1 MTELRR
7 LAAIVSADV
16 AGYSRL
22 MGRDESGTL
31 AALKALRQEVVDP
44 AIASQGGRIVKTTGD
59 GLLLE
64 FASVVNAVRCA
75 VEVQTS
81 MTGRTSDLP
90 KDRRIAF
97 RIGINIGDIIVEGD
111 DIFGDGV
118 NVAARLQEIAP
129 PGGVCISSRVHED
142 VRDRLDAAFDDGGT
156 QTLKNIARP
165 IQIWR
170 WRPDTMAPKP
180 EQEALSLPDKP
191 SFAVLPSQNIGG
203 DPQQEHVLD
212 ATRQQSFARPRLSIV
227 VLPFELIGGDPADG
241 YLADGIAE
249 DLTSDLSHVPG
260 IFVIA
265 RASAFAYRGKATD
278 VRRIG
283 AELGVRYAVTGSV
296 RRIGPTLRVNAQL
309 ISAESGVQLW
319 SDRFDQAISD
329 LASGQER
336 IVLRLRA
343 ALAFGLTDIEARRS
357 SRERPT
363 NPDAFDLVL
372 RARAERNRS
381 ETPEALAETVRL
393 FELALQHDPNS
404 IEALSGASAALAQS
418 ALVHD
423 TTDALER
430 AAHYLERARSLD
442 PNSEQVLGS
451 RLFLLRVQERWSE
464 LPEAAERI
472 IEAYP
477 NSENGHNH
485 LALVRIYQGR
495 LKEAIPL
502 LEASMRL
509 SPRNP
514 TIYFREWRMA
524 LVMVLLG
531 RHEEAIAWAKRAANP
546 SAPARWRA
554 TSFLIQAAASAQLG
568 EMLAARQAV
577 GEAQRLWPLDTV
589 RTRYVEGP
597 ASSAHKAQYARY
609 QDALRLVGYR
619 DHAEPDAD
627 FGVPPDDRLHSDLVG
642 LTPTTVPGGKTI
654 LTTELQSL
662 LDERSPLVVD
672 TMLHSWGHSIPGAM
686 GLTGSGRGGELSG
699 PMTERLGRK
708 LQQITKSDLSVPIV
722 AMGWNSERFD
732 GRNLALRMAAL
743 GYKQVF
749 WYRGGREAWEV
760 AGLPEADL
768 VPQDW

>member
-1 MTELRR
+1 MTEQRR

-31 AALKALRQEVVDP
+31 AALKALRQEVIDP
-44 AIASQGGRIVKTTGD
+44 AIASHGGRIVKTTGD

-64 FASVVNAVRCA
+64 FPSVVNAVRCA
-75 VEVQTS
+75 VEVQTA
-81 MTGRTSDLP
+81 MADRAAGIAE
-90 KDRRIAF
+90 DRRIAF

-118 NVAARLQEIAP
+118 NVAARLQEIAA
-129 PGGVCISSRVHED
+129 PGGICVSSRVHED
-142 VRDRLDAAFDDGGT
+142 VRDRLDTPFNDGGI

-165 IQIWR
+165 VQVWR
-170 WRPDTMAPKP
+170 WQPGTAASPKP
-180 EQEALSLPDKP
+180 TPAPTALPLPDKP
-191 SFAVLPSQNIGG
+191 SIAVLPFQNMCG
-203 DPQQEHVLD
+203 DPQQEHDLD
-212 ATRQQSFARPRLSIV
+212 ARPRLSIV
-227 VLPFELIGGDPADG
+227 VLPFDLLGGDQADS
-241 YLADGIAE
+241 YLVDGITE
-249 DLTSDLSHVPG
+249 DLTSDISHVPG

-265 RASAFAYRGKATD
+265 RASAFSYRGKVTD

-296 RRIGPTLRVNAQL
+296 RRVGEMLRVNAQL
-309 ISAESGVQLW
+309 ISAESGAQLW

-329 LASGQER
+329 LARGQER
-336 IVLRLRA
+336 IVIRLRA
-343 ALAFGLTDIEARRS
+343 ALAVGLTDIEARRS
-357 SRERPT
+357 ARERPT
-363 NPDAFDLVL
+363 NPDAFDLIL
-372 RARAERNRS
+372 RARAQRYG
-381 ETPEALAETVRL
+381 PESADSLAETVRL

-404 IEALSGASAALAQS
+404 IEALSGAADALAES
-418 ALVHD
+418 TLVYD
-423 TTDALER
+423 TTDSLDR
-430 AAHYLERARSLD
+430 AAHYLECAHRLEPYSEYVLRSR
-442 PNSEQVLGS
+442 V
-451 RLFLLRVQERWSE
+451 FLMRVQERWSE

-477 NSENGHNH
+477 NAETGYNL
-485 LALVRIYQGR
+485 LAIVRIYQGR
-495 LKEAIPL
+495 LEEAIPL

-509 SPRNP
+509 SPRSP
-514 TIYFREWRMA
+514 VIYFREWRMA

-531 RHEEAIAWAKRAANP
+531 RQEEAITWAKRAANP

-554 TSFLIQAAASAQLG
+554 TSFLIQAAASAQIG
-568 EMLAARQAV
+568 EMLAARQALA
-577 GEAQRLWPLDTV
+577 EAQRLWPLDTV

-597 ASSAHKAQYARY
+597 ASSAHKAQYALY

-627 FGVPPDDRLHSDLVG
+627 YGVPSDDHLHGDLVG
-642 LTPTTVPGGKTI
+642 LTPTTVPGTKTI
-654 LTTELQSL
+654 LTAELQSL
-662 LDERSPLVVD
+662 LAERNPLVID
-672 TMLHSWGHSIPGAM
+672 TMLYTWGHSIPGAI
-686 GLTGSGRGGELSG
+686 GLAGSGRGGVLSG
-699 PMTERLGRK
+699 PMTERVGRK
-708 LQQITKSDLSVPIV
+708 LQQMTKGDQSVPIV

-743 GYKQVF
+743 GYKQVY

-768 VPQDW
+768 APQDW